1 MNNQQARI
9 RALLEDAAA
18 DGAPS
23 AREVDMVTQTDLLNE
38 GYDLRA
44 LNRDL
49 TRIQNG
55 TLTS

>member
-9 RALLEDAAA
+9 EALLEDAAEYA
-18 DGAPS
+18 TS
-23 AREVDMVTQTDLLNE
+23 AREVDLVTQTELAAE

-49 TRIQNG
+49 ARIHN
-55 TLTS
+55 S